1 MHQMIVLVCVLPLS
15 RSEAFLTMHI
25 RATDKARVYSP
36 SHRRRT
42 SQMIRESSLT
52 HEEKKRETRRD
63 DRRSMIGCE
72 DGSDRKSLIAV

>member
-1 MHQMIVLVCVLPLS
+1 MHQIIVLVYVLQLS
-15 RSEAFLTMHI
+15 RSEAFLKMHI
-25 RATDKARVYSP
+25 RATDKARVFSP

-52 HEEKKRETRRD
+52 HEDEKRETRRG

-72 DGSDRKSLIAV
+72 DGSDGKSLIAV